1 MASTPAGFDRI
12 RRPGDPTTKM
22 HPMLS
27 ATQFAQTSNATGGAT
42 MDLHTGRVFAAGTRE
57 KPGRYDLWSTGGA
70 PDTEG
75 TKIPSEIVPHV
86 NGQRAMTPYDVELAR
101 ARITAQTPV
110 GALGRGLGAW
120 DASDFGRHQFEID
133 AVDLHG
139 TRADSALAG
148 YARREDAIFGLKHSA
163 IVNLR
168 YPGRGRRP

>member
-86 NGQRAMTPYDVELAR
+86 NGQRDSREPDRPVPAR
-101 ARITAQTPV
+101 QAPTRQY
-110 GALGRGLGAW
+110 G
-120 DASDFGRHQFEID
+120 SRHRY
-133 AVDLHG
+133 
-139 TRADSALAG
+139 RA
-148 YARREDAIFGLKHSA
+148 
-163 IVNLR
+163 
-168 YPGRGRRP
+168 